1 MEGAVREPWEGEEG
15 ETSEDDDMLETED
28 DFAPDGETTG
38 GKAQKEGEF
47 KMKII
52 EIEDADESDED
63 EGESE
68 DDAIAL
74 ASTASVGSADKIVIE
89 EVGDDDELVAA
100 SKPVPTIAR
109 VQIEEDDEE
118 EEDPDDLDELD

>member
-38 GKAQKEGEF
+38 GKAQREGEF

-63 EGESE
+63 DGESE
-68 DDAIAL
+68 DDAI
-74 ASTASVGSADKIVIE
+74 ASVGSADKIVIE

-109 VQIEEDDEE
+109 VQIEEDD
-118 EEDPDDLDELD
+118 